1 MKFPGRVRGG
11 SPGCPTKGR
20 NDMIESIINLLR
32 CPLCGG
38 AFLKKDSSLVCER
51 RHTYDIARQGYVNFV
66 PGQKE
71 TFYKK
76 ELFAHR
82 AKAFE
87 AGVYAPVVA
96 RLTQAIDRYAPGNS
110 PVLLDVGCGEGYY
123 AKAVCPGRSMT
134 RIGFDLSKDAVRL
147 AARGQKTAA
156 FFAADLKNIPMRS
169 RTADV
174 LLDVFTPANYAE
186 FGRVLKKDGV
196 VMKLAPR
203 SGYLRQLR
211 ALAGSR
217 LRHAAYDDSD
227 VERYAH
233 EKMNVRHQE
242 AITYTMDVS
251 PETARHLAR
260 MTPML
265 AGVDVDG
272 LDLSGVSQITID
284 ETLYIGRVK
293 EPAMIRR
300 TDGEDA

>member
-1 MKFPGRVRGG
+1 
-11 SPGCPTKGR
+11 
-20 NDMIESIINLLR
+20 MIESIIPLLR

-38 AFLKKDSSLVCER
+38 AFLKKDSSLVCSR

-71 TFYKK
+71 MFYKK
-76 ELFAHR
+76 ELFDHR
-82 AKAFE
+82 ARVFE
-87 AGVYAPVVA
+87 AGVYAPVVEL
-96 RLTQAIDRYAPGNS
+96 LTEAIGRYGPADH
-110 PVLLDVGCGEGYY
+110 PVLLDAGCGEGYY

-147 AARGQKTAA
+147 AARGPKTAA
-156 FFAADLKNIPMRS
+156 FFAADLKHIPMQDH
-169 RTADV
+169 TADV

-186 FGRVLKKDGV
+186 FGRVLREDGV

-203 SGYLRQLR
+203 SGYLHQLR
-211 ALAGSR
+211 TLAGEQ
-217 LRHAAYDDSD
+217 LRHATYDDGD

-233 EKMNVRHQE
+233 EKMDVLHQE
-242 AITYTMDVS
+242 AITYTLCVS
-251 PETARHLAR
+251 PETVQHLAR

-265 AGVDVDG
+265 AGIDVDR

-293 EPAMIRR
+293 AQR
-300 TDGEDA
+300 